1 MDNINDMRKRKVRG
15 DIIMGTLILFFIK
28 KEYKV
33 WSF

>member
-1 MDNINDMRKRKVRG
+1 MRKKKVKG
-15 DIIMGTLILFFIK
+15 DTIIGILILFFIK

>member
-1 MDNINDMRKRKVRG
+1 MRKKKVKG
-15 DIIMGTLILFFIK
+15 DTIIGTLILFFIK

>member
-1 MDNINDMRKRKVRG
+1 MRKRKAKS
-15 DIIMGTLILFFIK
+15 DTIIGTLIIFFIK

>member
-1 MDNINDMRKRKVRG
+1 MRKKKVKG
-15 DIIMGTLILFFIK
+15 DTIIETLILFFIK

>member
-1 MDNINDMRKRKVRG
+1 MRKKKVKG
-15 DIIMGTLILFFIK
+15 DTIIEALILFFIK

>member
-1 MDNINDMRKRKVRG
+1 MRKKKVKG
-15 DIIMGTLILFFIK
+15 DTIIWTLILFFIK